1 MNSTDTTA
9 PKKNYRAWHKIA
21 IGFTAMSEWSVDEQC
36 LRDLFND
43 FGPLADAVVRDYQVL
58 GSRMVNG
65 RKMTEASGC
74 AYLYFQ
80 EANKAIQA
88 VEAVN
93 TADYNLPFQVP
104 FGGETSISPLSRFRW
119 IRVSLMDQDDPRLRD
134 DSKSGSQ
141 CATHSVQYR
150 PHPTASI
157 PHYSSTP
164 VESAMNRGMHGY
176 QDRPVLE
183 SRGMKPLSPVYG
195 SGNAAYRP
203 LPTFGDAPMAPEAR
217 RDYDLQSNVQFPKR
231 NPPQPPH
238 GGDFYIERLKSL
250 QSMSLL
256 TETRAQRPQSGYQDL
271 SAPFLGHHG
280 DNSFTYAYPTAHAPY
295 PDHFSSADKE
305 RLAFPSTRSVGD
317 KFDVSPSSLSLE
329 TDSWLQSMSRELT
342 PSLPLDSVASLSDG
356 LFDRS
361 HLLQMMATSSQ
372 SSSASTLVA
381 EPIGFGSFGPK
392 LEDGSNWDS
401 HFRQSVAIDL
411 LTQGMKSLDAN
422 DDDKTVSLDAVASP
436 TAQRVPSPVISFSD
450 PMKSAAASHSE
461 NITSDKV
468 LSASSH

>member
-58 GSRMVNG
+58 GTRMVNG

-74 AYLYFQ
+74 AFLYFL

-104 FGGETSISPLSRFRW
+104 YGSEVSISPLSRFRW

-134 DSKSGSQ
+134 DSKEKSGSQ
-141 CATHSVQYR
+141 FASQSVQYR
-150 PHPTASI
+150 AHPSSSI
-157 PHYSSTP
+157 PHYSNAPAELSQK
-164 VESAMNRGMHGY
+164 RGMYGY
-176 QDRPVLE
+176 EDRPLFE
-183 SRGMKPLSPVYG
+183 GRGMKPVSPVYSGG
-195 SGNAAYRP
+195 SAHRSMPSFA
-203 LPTFGDAPMAPEAR
+203 DVPMAPEMR

-250 QSMSLL
+250 QSMTLL
-256 TETRAQRPQSGYQDL
+256 AETRAHRPQPGYQDF
-271 SAPFLGHHG
+271 SGPASFPGPNG
-280 DNSFTYAYPTAHAPY
+280 DHAFAYAFPARAPY
-295 PDHFSSADKE
+295 PDHLPSDKD
-305 RLAFPSTRSVGD
+305 RLAFAANRSVD
-317 KFDVSPSSLSLE
+317 LTPNSFSFE

-342 PSLPLDSVASLSDG
+342 PSLPLDNVGSLSDG

-361 HLLQMMATSSQ
+361 HLLQMMAAGSQ

-381 EPIGFGSFGPK
+381 EPFSYGSFGPK
-392 LEDGSNWDS
+392 LDDVSDLDA
-401 HFRQSVAIDL
+401 HFRQSTAIDL

-422 DDDKTVSLDAVASP
+422 DDDKTVSLDALSFP
-436 TAQRVPSPVISFSD
+436 TVQRVPSPVISPSD
-450 PMKSAAASHSE
+450 PVKSSSSPPSE
-461 NITSDKV
+461 NIALDKV
-468 LSASSH
+468 LSVSSH